1 MSKFPIEIRSITNLL
16 SAITMFDDNQPDQ
29 LFRGESKKYDNPC
42 QPSLF
47 RRGSPEFS
55 MFDGSMHYECTRVS
69 EWQRCVEIAEG
80 NRLNIATDIE
90 MMVIARHHNV
100 DVRLLDWSSNPLVAC
115 WFAAD
120 GNIDEPGYLYTR
132 EILRWDLDLSYH
144 LGSNLTTETIS
155 SDRHN
160 ALVLNPFC
168 LEPDFSHIQ
177 HNQLKQFKE
186 THFFRP
192 ESAPNTR
199 LIAQS
204 GYISIH
210 PNPDQNNVFKPFAN
224 FVIPKNSKRKML
236 SQLDKLGINERALG
250 LSTRDS
256 IANRLNKIANEFGF
270 NS

>member
-1 MSKFPIEIRSITNLL
+1 MINSPIEVESITSLL
-16 SAITMFDDNQPDQ
+16 SATSTFDDDQPDQ

-47 RRGSPEFS
+47 RRGSLDFS
-55 MFDGSMHYECTRVS
+55 MFDGSLHNEYARVR

-80 NRLNIATDIE
+80 SSLNIATDIE

-120 GNIDEPGYLYTR
+120 GNKDEPGYLYTR
-132 EILRWDLDLSYH
+132 DILEWGMDLSYH
-144 LGSNLTTETIS
+144 LGNNLTTETIS

-168 LEPDFSHIQ
+168 LEPEPIHFQ
-177 HNQLKQFKE
+177 HKQLKRFKN

-210 PNPDQNNVFKPFAN
+210 PNPDKDDVYKPFAN
-224 FVIPKNSKRKML
+224 FVIPTRSKRKIL

-250 LSTRDS
+250 LSTRDG
-256 IANRLNKIANEFGF
+256 IANRLNKIKNGFGF
-270 NS
+270 NP